1 MTNVVKKHS
10 ISYSETDS
18 DKSTPRILW
27 LVVDNPLIMK
37 QMVEHMPD
45 VASLAFAFGYRP
57 QLSRLCQVRE
67 IA

>member
-18 DKSTPRILW
+18 PRILW

-45 VASLAFAFGYRP
+45 VASLAFAFG
-57 QLSRLCQVRE
+57 
-67 IA
+67 